1 MGQEPTVNY
10 TVNDQVVLSHAPA
23 GPLATYVVAFA
34 DALSQRGYAH
44 YSTHRQVMLAACFCR
59 WLQRTGVARRHVTS
73 EHTARYLRCRY
84 RHWRP
89 RRGDRPA
96 LDHFIGF
103 LRHQGAIPAARTPRR
118 RLAPVQRCVQRYQR
132 YLRED
137 RALAEATIV
146 NYVPFI
152 ARFLTGR
159 FGSGPV
165 RLSQLTAHD
174 VVRFVERRAPRLHR
188 KRAKL
193 LTTALRSFLRYT
205 RYHGE
210 TQLDLAAAVPCVAN
224 WSMASIPRGIAPEQV
239 EQLLRSIDRSTAVG
253 RRDYA
258 VLLLLARLGLRAGE
272 VASLELQDLDWERG
286 CLHAH
291 GKGGRSLQLPLP
303 KEVGDA
309 IVAYLQNGRAQS
321 VSRRLFLRTR
331 APVCGFLCSS
341 AVSCIVRHALL
352 RAGIAA
358 PTHGA
363 HQFRHGLATQLLRQ
377 GASLVEIGQV
387 LGHRS
392 PETTRIYTKVDLE
405 ALRTLA
411 LPWPGGAP

>member
-1 MGQEPTVNY
+1 MNY
-10 TVNDQVVLSHAPA
+10 AVNDQVVLSQAPT
-23 GPLATYVVAFA
+23 GPLATYVIAFA

-59 WLQRTGVARRHVTS
+59 WLQKTGVARRHVTS
-73 EHTARYLRCRY
+73 GHVARYLRCRY

-89 RRGDRPA
+89 HRDDRPA
-96 LDHFIGF
+96 LDHFIGL

-118 RLAPVQRCVQRYQR
+118 RHTPVQRCIQQYQH

-137 RALAEATIV
+137 RALADTTIV
-146 NYVPFI
+146 NYAPFVEQ
-152 ARFLTGR
+152 FLASR

-165 RLSQLTAHD
+165 RLAKLAAQD
-174 VVRFVERRAPRLHR
+174 IVRFVERQAPHLHR

-205 RYHGE
+205 RYRGA
-210 TQLDLAAAVPCVAN
+210 TRLDLAEAVPCVAD
-224 WSMASIPRGIAPEQV
+224 WSMAAIPRGIAPEQV
-239 EQLLRSIDRSTAVG
+239 ERLLQSIDRRTATG

-272 VASLELQDLDWERG
+272 VASLELQDIDWERG

-291 GKGGRSLQLPLP
+291 GKGGRSLQLPLS

-309 IVAYLQNGRAQS
+309 LVAYLQHGRARS
-321 VSRRLFLRTR
+321 ASRRVFLRAR
-331 APVCGFLCSS
+331 APIRGFLHPS
-341 AVSCIVRHALL
+341 AVGCIVRHALL

-363 HQFRHGLATQLLRQ
+363 HQFRHGLATQMLRQ
-377 GASLVEIGQV
+377 GASLAEIGQV

-392 PETTRIYTKVDLE
+392 PQTTRIYTKVDIE